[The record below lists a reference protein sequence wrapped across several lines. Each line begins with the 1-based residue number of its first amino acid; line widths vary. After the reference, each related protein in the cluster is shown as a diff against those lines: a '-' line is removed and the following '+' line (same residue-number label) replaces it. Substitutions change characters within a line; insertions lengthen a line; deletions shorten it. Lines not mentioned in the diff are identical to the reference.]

1 MTEKLIG
8 REYECG
14 ELERCLESD
23 RSELII
29 VYGRRRIGKTF
40 LIEQYFEKH
49 FDFWF
54 VGVRGLTTKNQLRRF
69 AKVLK
74 EYSGISSYH
83 FSDWFDAFD
92 ALQDY
97 LEHLPADRKRIVFID
112 EMPWMDS
119 GRSNFVVALENFW
132 NGWAMSRENVM
143 MIATGS
149 ATSWMRTNW
158 LETRADF
165 MPGSHASCILHLLR
179 CVKRR
184 NIWKIE
190 GCSGTGIRYCN
201 LICC

>member
-83 FSDWFDAFD
+83 FSDWFDVFD
-92 ALQDY
+92 AVQAA
-97 LEHLPADRKRIVFID
+97 PI
-112 EMPWMDS
+112 S
-119 GRSNFVVALENFW
+119 
-132 NGWAMSRENVM
+132 
-143 MIATGS
+143 
-149 ATSWMRTNW
+149 
-158 LETRADF
+158 
-165 MPGSHASCILHLLR
+165 
-179 CVKRR
+179 
-184 NIWKIE
+184 
-190 GCSGTGIRYCN
+190 
-201 LICC
+201 

>member
-8 REYECG
+8 REYECE
-14 ELERCLESD
+14 ELKRCLESD
-23 RSELII
+23 RSELVI

-74 EYSGISSYH
+74 EYSGVSSYH

-97 LEHLPADRKRIVFID
+97 LEHMPDGKKKVVFID
-112 EMPWMDS
+112 EMPWMDTQ
-119 GRSNFVVALENFW
+119 RSNFVNALETFW
-132 NGWAMSRENVM
+132 NGWGNRRTDIML
-143 MIATGS
+143 IATGS
-149 ATSWMRTNW
+149 ATSWM
-158 LETRADF
+158 AD
-165 MPGSHASCILHLLR
+165 
-179 CVKRR
+179 
-184 NIWKIE
+184 KIE
-190 GCSGTGIRYCN
+190 AN
-201 LICC
+201 Q

>member
-112 EMPWMDS
+112 EMPWMAAPIS
-119 GRSNFVVALENFW
+119 
-132 NGWAMSRENVM
+132 
-143 MIATGS
+143 
-149 ATSWMRTNW
+149 
-158 LETRADF
+158 
-165 MPGSHASCILHLLR
+165 
-179 CVKRR
+179 
-184 NIWKIE
+184 
-190 GCSGTGIRYCN
+190 
-201 LICC
+201 

>member
-8 REYECG
+8 REYECE
-14 ELERCLESD
+14 ELKRCLESD
-23 RSELII
+23 RSELVI

-74 EYSGISSYH
+74 EYSGVSSYH

-97 LEHLPADRKRIVFID
+97 LTHLPDGKKKVVFID

-132 NGWAMSRENVM
+132 NG
-143 MIATGS
+143 
-149 ATSWMRTNW
+149 
-158 LETRADF
+158 
-165 MPGSHASCILHLLR
+165 
-179 CVKRR
+179 
-184 NIWKIE
+184 
-190 GCSGTGIRYCN
+190 
-201 LICC
+201 

>member
-8 REYECG
+8 REYECD
-14 ELERCLESD
+14 ELKRCLESD
-23 RSELII
+23 RSELVI

-74 EYSGISSYH
+74 GHSGVSSYH

-97 LEHLPADRKRIVFID
+97 LRVCLTARRK
-112 EMPWMDS
+112 
-119 GRSNFVVALENFW
+119 
-132 NGWAMSRENVM
+132 
-143 MIATGS
+143 
-149 ATSWMRTNW
+149 
-158 LETRADF
+158 
-165 MPGSHASCILHLLR
+165 SCL
-179 CVKRR
+179 
-184 NIWKIE
+184 
-190 GCSGTGIRYCN
+190 
-201 LICC
+201 